1 MPKKETPQQL
11 LEKHLGKEASAEL
24 MKTIDKMI
32 AEGATTASIQK
43 AADNYVATHIEK
55 QLFEAIEI
63 KIGPQPPVKIKPLQ
77 VAVKPA
83 IKPTPVVRINSG
95 ISVRISPPVYT
106 KGTR

>member
-24 MKTIDKMI
+24 IKTIDKMI
-32 AEGATTASIQK
+32 AEGAPTASIQK
-43 AADNYVATHIEK
+43 ATDNYVATHIEK

-63 KIGPQPPVKIKPLQ
+63 KIGPQPVKIKPLQ
-77 VAVKPA
+77 VAIKPA
-83 IKPTPVVRINSG
+83 IKPTPVVRINTG